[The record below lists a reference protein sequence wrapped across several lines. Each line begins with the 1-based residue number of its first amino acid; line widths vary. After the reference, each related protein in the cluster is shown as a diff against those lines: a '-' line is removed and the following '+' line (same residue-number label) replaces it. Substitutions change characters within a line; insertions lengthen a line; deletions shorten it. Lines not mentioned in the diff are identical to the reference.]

1 MDLFHAMRVFV
12 RVADTQSFTRAAE
25 QLDISVPIVT
35 RTIANLEAHLNI
47 RLLHRTTRRVALSES
62 GQSYL
67 DGCRTILAQVDDI
80 ETVVAKTDSEAR
92 GSLRVV
98 TSTGFALTRIGPWL
112 TAYQKRYPHIVLQV
126 TAMDRPVDL
135 VEEGFDAGI
144 LPSDLVRSESLV
156 MRPLLTVPRIAVAS
170 PAYLR
175 RAGRPKTVDELADLA
190 FLAPSQEARPH
201 PWRFSGLPGGSGDG
215 SVILTPVFSANSSL
229 VLHQVVLDGMGFTVL
244 PASMVE
250 VDLQLGRLERLL
262 SPAVLCDGDLA
273 LQLVY
278 PSRRLINR
286 RLRSFIDHMT
296 GVDAGIVA
304 NAHSENGPRGDAM
317 IRLDAAS
324 THDGLPALRMSRR
337 ARKGDPAAVISR

>member
-25 QLDISVPIVT
+25 HLDISVPIVT
-35 RTIANLEAHLNI
+35 RTIASLEAHLNV
-47 RLLHRTTRRVALSES
+47 RLLHRTTRRVALSEA

-67 DGCRTILAQVDDI
+67 DGCRAVLAQIDDI

-92 GSLRVV
+92 GTLRVV

-112 TAYQKRYPHIVLQV
+112 TAYQKSYPNIVLQV

-144 LPSDLVRSESLV
+144 LPSDLVRSESWI
-156 MRPLLTVPRIAVAS
+156 MRPLLTIPRIAVAS
-170 PAYLR
+170 PAYLQ
-175 RAGRPKTVDELADLA
+175 RAGRPRTVEDLAALA

-201 PWRFSGLPGGSGDG
+201 AWRFSALPGSSDDA
-215 SVILTPVFSANSSL
+215 SVILTPAFSANSSL
-229 VLHQVVLDGMGFTVL
+229 VLHQVALDGMGFTVL

-250 VDLQLGRLERLL
+250 ADLQLGRLERLL
-262 SPAVLCDGDLA
+262 TPAVLSDGDLA

-286 RLRSFIDHMT
+286 RLRSFIDHLT
-296 GVDAGIVA
+296 GVDTAVA
-304 NAHSENGPRGDAM
+304 VSRNGSDHGEATMRRDAKP
-317 IRLDAAS
+317 
-324 THDGLPALRMSRR
+324 LPARFPAVNVSQRIRR
-337 ARKGDPAAVISR
+337 DSAREAVSGCA